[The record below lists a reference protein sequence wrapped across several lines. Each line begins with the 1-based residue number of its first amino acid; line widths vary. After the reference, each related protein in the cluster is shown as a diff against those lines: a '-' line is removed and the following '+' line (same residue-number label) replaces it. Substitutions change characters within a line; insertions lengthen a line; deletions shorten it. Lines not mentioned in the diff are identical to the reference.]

1 MAPEQF
7 RGRASTESDQYA
19 LGCLAYLLF
28 TGQVPFAGSARATL
42 LQKHQRDQPKPL
54 TELNPAIPVPIET
67 ALFKALAKQPS
78 ARYGSVQ
85 AFLEALEDP
94 HRAAIANQD
103 TLVPLF
109 DALSHEQEAL
119 TQFSPDLVFEVPTS
133 ATPEWEEEAPV
144 SEPVTAATWSRTR
157 VSSASPAVFAKP
169 ASSGQPAGR
178 SSRVRGRS
186 VLLPMILLVLAIV
199 FATGGW
205 LLFSSG
211 HTQPQQSS
219 ARTAP
224 TSVLTMSASAQ
235 ATGTAIS
242 AQDPQLSASPTPT
255 ITPSPTATPSSTPT
269 VGGLAAVTP
278 FLDCVTPAGNNYV
291 AQFGYLNRNTVAV
304 TIPLGQNNAV
314 SPSNLDGSQ
323 PTSFA
328 PGSQHNVFRITFFK
342 RQSVTWSLKG
352 STATAS
358 SNSPHC

>member
-1 MAPEQF
+1 
-7 RGRASTESDQYA
+7 
-19 LGCLAYLLF
+19 
-28 TGQVPFAGSARATL
+28 
-42 LQKHQRDQPKPL
+42 
-54 TELNPAIPVPIET
+54 
-67 ALFKALAKQPS
+67 
-78 ARYGSVQ
+78 
-85 AFLEALEDP
+85 LEALEDP

-109 DALSHEQEAL
+109 DALSNEQEAL
-119 TQFSPDLVFEVPTS
+119 KQSVFEVPT
-133 ATPEWEEEAPV
+133 PEWEEGAPV
-144 SEPVTAATWSRTR
+144 SGPVTAATWSRTR
-157 VSSASPAVFAKP
+157 VSGTSPAVFAKP
-169 ASSGQPAGR
+169 AGSGQPAGR
-178 SSRVRGRS
+178 SSRVRGFS
-186 VLLPMILLVLAIV
+186 VLLSMILLVLVIV
-199 FATGGW
+199 FAAGGW

-224 TSVLTMSASAQ
+224 TSVLTTPASAQ
-235 ATGTAIS
+235 ATGTAIA
-242 AQDPQLSASPTPT
+242 AQDSQLSASPTPT

-304 TIPLGQNNAV
+304 TIPLGQNNVV

-328 PGSQHNVFRITFFK
+328 PGYQHTVFRITFFK